1 MKKFLEFFCKKVL
14 IGMNACIMTELIQD
28 FQKKVSLENGIQDD
42 IIKNTHLLK
51 KGLSK
56 NL

>member
-28 FQKKVSLENGIQDD
+28 FHKKVSLENGIQDD